1 MSDPTDAEARRVNR
15 VTLAIVICLALY
27 AIGLLVF
34 AKMMWGFGDTWATHR
49 AYAVA
54 AVALVVPTAMMCS
67 LLFRDRQQFKSART
81 KAGAKRVF
89 WITLLIVVA
98 GGLAVWILRGDS
110 TDWTSVLTPL
120 GAASPLVVPLLI
132 TQAVPAKPKKIK

>member
-1 MSDPTDAEARRVNR
+1 MSDPTEAEARRASR
-15 VTLAIVICLALY
+15 MTLGIVICLALY
-27 AIGLLVF
+27 AVGLLVY
-34 AKMMWGFGDTWATHR
+34 AKLMWGFGDTWATHR

-81 KAGAKRVF
+81 RAGAKRVF

-98 GGLAVWILRGDS
+98 GGVAVWILRGDF
-110 TDWTSVLTPL
+110 TDWASVLTPL
-120 GAASPLVVPLLI
+120 GAASPLVLPLLI
-132 TQAVPAKPKKIK
+132 TQAVPAQPKNTK